1 MSSTTSNRSTISR
14 DFDRT
19 PSPRFFQRVDQSEEY
34 GVYDILAS
42 PAPDFLQRID
52 EDSLSSASRL
62 TDSIADF
69 HPVRR
74 TLIFSED
81 GKSVASMSRRF
92 PRHLFPAIAASRGV
106 GVEVQLTDAQVRR
119 QAELDALV
127 NSRVSVASPTVVVD
141 SDYATTVKRSSKR
154 SRFLEE
160 EFGRMMKRR
169 CTNVI
174 IQCASCCG
182 QHLVDASG
190 SSRSCVFCGHSE
202 LDEVDCDV
210 AECIDDC

>member
-34 GVYDILAS
+34 DMYDILAS
-42 PAPDFLQRID
+42 PVPDLLRID
-52 EDSLSSASRL
+52 EDNLSSASRL

-69 HPVRR
+69 HPVQR
-74 TLIFSED
+74 TLIFSD
-81 GKSVASMSRRF
+81 DDKSVASMSRRI
-92 PRHLFPAIAASRGV
+92 PQHLFPAIAASRGV

-127 NSRVSVASPTVVVD
+127 NSRVSVASPTVVD

-169 CTNVI
+169 RCTNAI
-174 IQCASCCG
+174 LQCASCCG
-182 QHLVDASG
+182 QHLVDASD
-190 SSRSCVFCGHSE
+190 SSRSCVFCGHSD

>member
-1 MSSTTSNRSTISR
+1 M
-14 DFDRT
+14 
-19 PSPRFFQRVDQSEEY
+19 
-34 GVYDILAS
+34 YDILAS

-62 TDSIADF
+62 TDSIAELD
-69 HPVRR
+69 PVRR

-81 GKSVASMSRRF
+81 DKSVASMSRRF

-127 NSRVSVASPTVVVD
+127 NSRVSVASPTVVD

-169 CTNVI
+169 RTNAIVR
-174 IQCASCCG
+174 CASCCG
-182 QHLVDASG
+182 QHLVDASD

-202 LDEVDCDV
+202 LDEVDCNV

>member
-52 EDSLSSASRL
+52 EDTLSSASRL
-62 TDSIADF
+62 TDSIAEF

-127 NSRVSVASPTVVVD
+127 NSRASIVSPTVD

-169 CTNVI
+169 CTNAIV
-174 IQCASCCG
+174 QCASCCG
-182 QHLVDASG
+182 QHLVDASD
-190 SSRSCVFCGHSE
+190 SSRSCVFCGHSD
-202 LDEVDCDV
+202 LDEVDCNV
-210 AECIDDC
+210 AECVDDY

>member
-19 PSPRFFQRVDQSEEY
+19 PSPRFFQRVDQSEDY

-42 PAPDFLQRID
+42 PVPDLLRID
-52 EDSLSSASRL
+52 EDNLSSDSHL
-62 TDSIADF
+62 TESIVDF
-69 HPVRR
+69 QQVQRA
-74 TLIFSED
+74 LIFSD
-81 GKSVASMSRRF
+81 DDKSHASMTRRF
-92 PRHLFPAIAASRGV
+92 PRHLFPIIAATRGV
-106 GVEVQLTDAQVRR
+106 GVEVQLSDAQVRR

-127 NSRVSVASPTVVVD
+127 NSRVSVASPTIVVD

-169 CTNVI
+169 RTNAIVR
-174 IQCASCCG
+174 CASCCG

-202 LDEVDCDV
+202 LDEVDCNV
-210 AECIDDC
+210 AECIDDY